1 MEQKFFL
8 NENKLVIIK
17 KMNFQWVCNAKKE
30 GKKIL
35 IKQVKVLRQNIL
47 KNNS

>member
-1 MEQKFFL
+1 MKI
-8 NENKLVIIK
+8 NYDHR
-17 KMNFQWVCNAKKE
+17 KMNSQWVCKE
-30 GKKIL
+30 RGKKIL